1 MESRTAHCVDAVQI
15 LGGTVMY
22 KKYEKDGYILCLG
35 IGDEITEDEYNEI
48 LDKINNRPT
57 APEGFTYRLTTALE
71 WELVELPP
79 IENNED
85 SEEV

>member
-1 MESRTAHCVDAVQI
+1 
-15 LGGTVMY
+15 MY
-22 KKYEKDGYILCLG
+22 KYINDGYI
-35 IGDEITEDEYNEI
+35 IGVGSGAGAGEPITEDEYNTI

-57 APEGFTYRLTTALE
+57 ALEGFTYRLTTALE
-71 WELVELPP
+71 WELAELPP

>member
-1 MESRTAHCVDAVQI
+1 
-15 LGGTVMY
+15 MY
-22 KKYEKDGYILCLG
+22 KYINDGYI
-35 IGDEITEDEYNEI
+35 IGVGSGAGAGEPITEDEYNEI
-48 LDKINNRPT
+48 LNKINNRPS

-71 WELVELPP
+71 WELAELPP

>member
-1 MESRTAHCVDAVQI
+1 
-15 LGGTVMY
+15 MY

-71 WELVELPP
+71 WELCELPP
-79 IENNED
+79 IVENNEEFED
-85 SEEV
+85 EVII

>member
-1 MESRTAHCVDAVQI
+1 
-15 LGGTVMY
+15 MY

-57 APEGFTYRLTTALE
+57 APEGFTYRLTASLE
-71 WELVELPP
+71 WELHKLPP
-79 IENNED
+79 IENNEEFED
-85 SEEV
+85 EVII

>member
-1 MESRTAHCVDAVQI
+1 MYGKYINDNYIVGV
-15 LGGTVMY
+15 GT
-22 KKYEKDGYILCLG
+22 GAG
-35 IGDEITEDEYNEI
+35 TGSEITEDEYNEI

-79 IENNED
+79 IENNEEFGD
-85 SEEV
+85 EMII

>member
-1 MESRTAHCVDAVQI
+1 
-15 LGGTVMY
+15 MY
-22 KKYEKDGYILCLG
+22 KYINNGYIIG
-35 IGDEITEDEYNEI
+35 VGSGAGAGDEITEDEYNEI

-71 WELVELPP
+71 WELCELPP

>member
-1 MESRTAHCVDAVQI
+1 
-15 LGGTVMY
+15 MY
-22 KKYEKDGYILCLG
+22 KKYEQDGYILCLG
-35 IGDEITEDEYNEI
+35 VGEEITENEYNTI

-57 APEGFTYRLTTALE
+57 APEGFTYRLTAALE

-85 SEEV
+85 SEDELII

>member
-1 MESRTAHCVDAVQI
+1 
-15 LGGTVMY
+15 MY
-22 KKYEKDGYILCLG
+22 KKYEQDGYILCLG
-35 IGDEITEDEYNEI
+35 VGEEITEDEYNKI

-71 WELVELPP
+71 WERCELPP

-85 SEEV
+85 SEDELII

>member
-1 MESRTAHCVDAVQI
+1 
-15 LGGTVMY
+15 MY

-35 IGDEITEDEYNEI
+35 IGEEITEDEYNKI

-57 APEGFTYRLTTALE
+57 ALEGFTYRLTTALE
-71 WELVELPP
+71 WELCELPP

-85 SEEV
+85 SEDELII

>member
-1 MESRTAHCVDAVQI
+1 
-15 LGGTVMY
+15 MY

-48 LDKINNRPT
+48 LDKIINRPT

-71 WELVELPP
+71 WELCELPQ
-79 IENNED
+79 IVENNEEFED
-85 SEEV
+85 EVII

>member
-1 MESRTAHCVDAVQI
+1 
-15 LGGTVMY
+15 MY
-22 KKYEKDGYILCLG
+22 KYINNGYIIGVGTGAGAG
-35 IGDEITEDEYNEI
+35 IEITEDEYNEI
-48 LDKINNRPT
+48 LNKINNRPT

-71 WELVELPP
+71 WELCELPQ

>member
-1 MESRTAHCVDAVQI
+1 
-15 LGGTVMY
+15 MY
-22 KKYEKDGYILCLG
+22 GKYESNGYIIGLSIG
-35 IGDEITEDEYNEI
+35 AGTGDEITEDEYNKI

-57 APEGFTYRLTTALE
+57 APEGFTYRLTAALE
-71 WELVELPP
+71 WELCEVPP

>member
-1 MESRTAHCVDAVQI
+1 MYGKYINDNYIVGV
-15 LGGTVMY
+15 GT
-22 KKYEKDGYILCLG
+22 GAG
-35 IGDEITEDEYNEI
+35 TGSEIIEDEYNEI

-71 WELVELPP
+71 WELAELPP

>member
-1 MESRTAHCVDAVQI
+1 
-15 LGGTVMY
+15 MY
-22 KKYEKDGYILCLG
+22 GKYESNGYI
-35 IGDEITEDEYNEI
+35 IGVGTGAGVGNEITEDEYNKI

-79 IENNED
+79 IENNEEFED
-85 SEEV
+85 EVII

>member
-1 MESRTAHCVDAVQI
+1 MYGKYINDSYIVGV
-15 LGGTVMY
+15 GT
-22 KKYEKDGYILCLG
+22 GAG
-35 IGDEITEDEYNEI
+35 IGEEITEDEYNTI

-71 WELVELPP
+71 WELCKLPP

-85 SEEV
+85 NEEDI

>member
-1 MESRTAHCVDAVQI
+1 
-15 LGGTVMY
+15 MY

-35 IGDEITEDEYNEI
+35 VGEEITEDEYNTI

-71 WELVELPP
+71 WELCELLP

-85 SEEV
+85 SEDELII

>member
-1 MESRTAHCVDAVQI
+1 MYGKYINDNYIVGV
-15 LGGTVMY
+15 GT
-22 KKYEKDGYILCLG
+22 GAG
-35 IGDEITEDEYNEI
+35 TGSEITEDEYNTI

-79 IENNED
+79 IVENNEEF
-85 SEEV
+85 EEDI

>member
-1 MESRTAHCVDAVQI
+1 
-15 LGGTVMY
+15 MY
-22 KKYEKDGYILCLG
+22 KKYEKDGNILCLG
-35 IGDEITEDEYNEI
+35 IGEEITEDEYNKI

-57 APEGFTYRLTTALE
+57 APEGFTYRLTAALK

-85 SEEV
+85 SEDELII

>member
-1 MESRTAHCVDAVQI
+1 MYGKYINDNYIVGVGTGAGT
-15 LGGTVMY
+15 GG
-22 KKYEKDGYILCLG
+22 
-35 IGDEITEDEYNEI
+35 EITEDEYNTI

-79 IENNED
+79 LVENNEEF
-85 SEEV
+85 EEDI

>member
-1 MESRTAHCVDAVQI
+1 MYGKYINDSYIVGV
-15 LGGTVMY
+15 GT
-22 KKYEKDGYILCLG
+22 GAG
-35 IGDEITEDEYNEI
+35 AGDEITEDEYNTI

-57 APEGFTYRLTTALE
+57 APDGFTYRLTTALE
-71 WELVELPP
+71 WELCELPP